1 MKSIMIAAIAALLM
15 SGCANKSPIVIDDII
30 EQKEGVATLV
40 ITAPQNQYVP
50 GSALS
55 SFTNYDYY
63 LNCLEDVCKVARM
76 HAIQYVVV
84 YVPTGKHTIYAVPKD
99 TNLLD
104 KTSVLN
110 MEPVSL
116 EFEAMTNKKH
126 YVTHEWNVVS
136 MSILLPFI
144 AKNSTYLKVSDEAEG
159 IERVQKVEHTVSM
172 TGEKLSG
179 FGERGETFGK

>member
-1 MKSIMIAAIAALLM
+1 MRNIIIVAIVALLM
-15 SGCANKSPIVIDDII
+15 SGCASKTPIVIDDVV
-30 EQKEGVATLV
+30 EQREGVATLV
-40 ITAPQNQYVP
+40 ITAPQKQYVA

-63 LNCLEDVCKVARM
+63 LNCLEDSCRVARM

-84 YVPTGKHTIYAVPKD
+84 YAPAGKHTLYVVPKD

-104 KTSVLN
+104 TASVLN
-110 MEPVSL
+110 MEPVAL
-116 EFEAMTNKKH
+116 EFEAVKNAKN
-126 YVTHEWNVVS
+126 YITHDWNFFS

-144 AKNSTYLKVSDEAEG
+144 AKNSTHLKVSDEAEG

-179 FGERGETFGK
+179 FGERGETFGQ